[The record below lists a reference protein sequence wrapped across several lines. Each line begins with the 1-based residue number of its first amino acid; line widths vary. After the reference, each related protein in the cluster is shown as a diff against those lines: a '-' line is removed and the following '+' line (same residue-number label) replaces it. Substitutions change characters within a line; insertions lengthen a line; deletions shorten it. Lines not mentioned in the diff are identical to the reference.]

1 MKKKF
6 NDISRILL
14 VCMAMFAAV
23 SVYDVSAQSS
33 RASKRKEAMETWK
46 KDMAEFRSRSKQD
59 NEFKALVDSISYVQ
73 ASAAIN
79 NMDFVLEADNVSFKN
94 GRTVFVNS
102 NTNFIAVKGKR
113 ATVQVSPSDFSSGPN
128 GLGGVTVDGAIS
140 GMKVN
145 SDKKGRVTVSMNVT
159 GIGINAQ
166 VEIFMDPNT
175 NEATATVYPN
185 FNSRTVWMS
194 GKIIPYENSTVIQGR
209 SL

>member
-1 MKKKF
+1 MKKNF
-6 NDISRILL
+6 CVSRTLL

-23 SVYDVSAQSS
+23 SVYEASAQSS
-33 RASKRKEAMETWK
+33 RVSKRKEAMETWK

-59 NEFKALVDSISYVQ
+59 NELTALVDSVSYVQ
-73 ASAAIN
+73 ASAAIS

-113 ATVQVSPSDFSSGPN
+113 ATVQMSPSDFASGPN

-145 SDKKGRVTVSMNVT
+145 TDKKGRVTVSMNVT

-166 VEIFMDPNT
+166 IEIYMDPDT
-175 NEATATVYPN
+175 NEANATVYPN

>member
-1 MKKKF
+1 MKKNF
-6 NDISRILL
+6 CVSRTLL

-23 SVYDVSAQSS
+23 SVYEASAQSS
-33 RASKRKEAMETWK
+33 RVSKRKEAMETWK

-59 NEFKALVDSISYVQ
+59 NELTALVDSVSYVQ
-73 ASAAIN
+73 ASAAIS

-113 ATVQVSPSDFSSGPN
+113 ATVQMSPSDFASGPN

-145 SDKKGRVTVSMNVT
+145 TDKKGRVTVSMNVT

-166 VEIFMDPNT
+166 VEIYMDPDT
-175 NEATATVYPN
+175 NEANATVYPN